1 MDNVLDVML
10 KIKNNWSLT
19 GDFTGSNMVFGT
31 RFYDKNI
38 MFPQVIV
45 SSLGGAGS
53 PPIDLGSSNA
63 TYPIGQTIG
72 FDIWVRPKQNS
83 ASSLGWAKNAIYQIR
98 KEVERLLRSGSRI
111 ATGSA
116 TVDDTFLALISW
128 SRRDDF
134 TKRPPIF
141 HLVGR
146 TIVSKYIKES

>member
-10 KIKNNWSLT
+10 KIKNNWSLI

-31 RFYDKNI
+31 RFYNKNI

-45 SSLGGAGS
+45 SSLGGGSS
-53 PPIDLGSSNA
+53 PPIDFGSSDA
-63 TYPIGQTIG
+63 TYPDSQNIGI
-72 FDIWVRPKQNS
+72 DIWVRPKQDS
-83 ASSLGWAKNAIYQIR
+83 ASSLGWAKNAMYQIR
-98 KEVERLLRSGSRI
+98 KEVERILRSGSRI

-116 TVDDTFLALISW
+116 TVDDTFLALFGW
-128 SRRDDF
+128 SRRDYF